1 MQENRSLTV
10 LRAKNGLTKEE
21 MATKLG
27 MSRQAYSSIE
37 NGKIRG
43 NIKFWGKVQKVFNI
57 PSEEMW
63 NLVNGNIEEHAKV

>member
-10 LRAKNGLTKEE
+10 LRAKHGLTKEE

-63 NLVNGNIEEHAKV
+63 NLVNGDVEAKATV